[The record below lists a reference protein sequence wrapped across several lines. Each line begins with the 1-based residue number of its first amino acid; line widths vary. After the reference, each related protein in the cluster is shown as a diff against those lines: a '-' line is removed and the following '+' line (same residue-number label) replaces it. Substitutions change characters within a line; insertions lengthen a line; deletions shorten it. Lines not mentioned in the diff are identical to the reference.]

1 MAKAKG
7 AAKGSSKLPAAL
19 VKNALAKKDARRAA
33 LAREGFAAIADVHAL
48 RTKIADD
55 FLAMGRALVTLKQR
69 DVYEAVGY
77 DTFEALVEAKLDM
90 SATRAATLIALYEK
104 LDAETVR
111 ALGVDRA
118 SALMNLADA
127 TPADDDVP
135 GLLTA
140 KLTLPDG
147 RVLDVANASVPALL
161 EAATAFRRAGAT
173 KGHRRRGFTVG
184 ADDQARFEAALRTF
198 EAAHGHRPTAR
209 LVATRK
215 KTGPD
220 VTLRVTLDAFE
231 ALARGSANASGRR
244 RSDRTRR

>member
-55 FLAMGRALVTLKQR
+55 FLAMGRALVTLKR
-69 DVYEAVGY
+69 REVYEAVGF
-77 DTFEALVEAKLDM
+77 DTFEALVEAKLDL
-90 SATRAATLIALYEK
+90 SATRAATLVALFAR

-135 GLLTA
+135 ALMTA

-147 RVLDVANASVPALL
+147 SVLDVAKASVPAIVA
-161 EAATAFRRAGAT
+161 AATAFRRARGTPGA
-173 KGHRRRGFTVG
+173 RRGFTVG
-184 ADDQARFEAALRTF
+184 AVDPARLEAALRTL
-198 EAAHGHRPTAR
+198 EAALGHRPVAR

-215 KTGPD
+215 KTGAD
-220 VTLRVTLDAFE
+220 VTLRMTLEAFE
-231 ALARGSANASGRR
+231 GLAKRVGRAKTGRG
-244 RSDRTRR
+244 